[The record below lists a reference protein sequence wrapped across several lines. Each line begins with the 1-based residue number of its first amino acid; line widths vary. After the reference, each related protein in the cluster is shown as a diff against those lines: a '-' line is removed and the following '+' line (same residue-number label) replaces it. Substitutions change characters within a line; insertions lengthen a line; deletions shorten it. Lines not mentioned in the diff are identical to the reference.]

1 MSNNQDLLIGFI
13 GQGFIG
19 KSYADDFE
27 SRGFK
32 IVRYAKSAPYNE
44 NKDQISQ
51 CDIVFIAVPTPTKP
65 SGFNYDILQEVLAL
79 VGRGKA
85 AVIKSTILPG
95 TCEKLQSLY
104 PDIYLFHS
112 PEFLTEKNA
121 AYDAA
126 HPSRNIIGYPVDNE
140 EYKRKAQEILD
151 ILPASPLNLVCRAKE
166 AEIIKYASN
175 SFLYLKVLNANI
187 LYDLASK
194 EGSDWEVIMKGV
206 AADQRIG
213 ASHLNPIH
221 PSGLSNKPGRGAGGN
236 CFIKDFA
243 ALREYAKRLELDQEA
258 LDFLASAEK
267 KNLALLRESGK
278 DEELVKGVYGGGE

>member
-1 MSNNQDLLIGFI
+1 MSLNQKAVIGFI

-27 SRGFK
+27 TRGFK
-32 IVRYAKSAPYNE
+32 VVRYAKSEPYNE
-44 NKDQISQ
+44 NKDKIAE
-51 CDIVFIAVPTPTKP
+51 CDIVFIAVPTPTTP
-65 SGFNYDILQEVLAL
+65 TGFNYEILQEVLAL
-79 VGRGKA
+79 VGKGKM
-85 AVIKSTILPG
+85 AVIKSTIIPG
-95 TCEKLQSLY
+95 TCEKLQNLY

-112 PEFLTEKNA
+112 PEFITEKNA

-126 HPSRNIIGYPVDNE
+126 HPSRNIIGYPVESE
-140 EYKRKAQEILD
+140 EYKRRAQEILD
-151 ILPASPLNLVCRAKE
+151 ILPASSLNLICRAKE

-187 LYDLASK
+187 LYDLAQK
-194 EGSDWEVIMKGV
+194 EGSDWEIIMKGI
-206 AADQRIG
+206 AADSRIG
-213 ASHLNPIH
+213 TSHLNPIH
-221 PSGLSNKPGRGAGGN
+221 PSGLSNKPGRGAGGH

-243 ALREYAKRLELDQEA
+243 ALAQYARALELDQEA

-278 DEELVKGVYGGGE
+278 DEDLVGGVYGK